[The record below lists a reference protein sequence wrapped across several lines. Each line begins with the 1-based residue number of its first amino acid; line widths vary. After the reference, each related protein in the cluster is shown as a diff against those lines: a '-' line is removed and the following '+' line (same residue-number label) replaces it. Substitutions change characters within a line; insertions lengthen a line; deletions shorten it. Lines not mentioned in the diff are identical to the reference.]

1 MNHRV
6 KEFVADQ
13 SGAMAVMAALLV
25 VVLLSVSA
33 LAVDYG
39 YMAWVRGELQ
49 KAADAGA
56 LAGARDLGSARQ
68 SGLVRG
74 PGRGDRYGPARI
86 LAAGKLLTDCT
97 G

>member
-1 MNHRV
+1 MNQRV

-13 SGAMAVMAALLV
+13 SGAMAVLAALLV

-56 LAGARDLGSARQ
+56 LAGARVLGSVANPDWSGARP
-68 SGLVRG
+68 RG
-74 PGRGDRYGPARI
+74 PQWSNRI
-86 LAAGKLLTDCT
+86 
-97 G
+97 